1 MKRNHIHKTS
11 LTVLLSAC
19 GSFLHAQQSWVI
31 AVVEDSEKEPV
42 LKEYRGQAE
51 KAENGLEYQRIFD
64 HSYKY
69 NNEPY
74 NPEKQ
79 PYGFRW
85 ADKKLYVYDFD
96 MQKETVAMDFSLEE
110 GDSFTTING
119 IEWVV
124 ASVKDTL
131 VNTSFCGQG
140 ENTTKRL
147 LDVKSTDG
155 KVADQWL
162 EDFGSF
168 RYHFLINSIEGIRYS
183 QTLWMEYD
191 LGEYLAREI
200 NADPFFSH
208 DSGWMESSYG
218 DQTDNESTKCVY
230 ENGKVVIESIKW
242 GWEHRD
248 YSLFYR
254 EDDDIYMVY
263 QWEMNPHVDGSESFL
278 QKDVA
283 TLSGLPVP
291 ESGQYTVHVA
301 DNEYPTG
308 VRKISSTAQ
317 PNDDMYDI
325 KGHRVRRE
333 DISNGMLIWDGKKV
347 LVK

>member
-1 MKRNHIHKTS
+1 MKRNNIHKTL

-155 KVADQWL
+155 NVADQWL

-200 NADPFFSH
+200 NADPFYAH
-208 DSGWMESSYG
+208 DSGWMESCYG
-218 DQTDNESTKCVY
+218 EPYDNESTKCTY
-230 ENGKVVIESIKW
+230 ENGKVVIESVKW
-242 GWEHRD
+242 WWEHRD

-254 EDDDIYMVY
+254 EGDDIYMVY
-263 QWEMNPHVDGSESFL
+263 QWEMNPHVDASELNLHKAVVTF
-278 QKDVA
+278 
-283 TLSGLPVP
+283 SGMPVP
-291 ESGQYTVHVA
+291 ESGKYTVHVGGQ
-301 DNEYPTG
+301 EYPTG
-308 VRKISSTAQ
+308 VRNVSTSAQ
-317 PNDDMYDI
+317 PKGNVYDI
-325 KGHRVRRE
+325 DGRRVLE
-333 DISNGMLIWDGKKV
+333 SSQNGVMIWRGKKIV
-347 LVK
+347 RK